1 MKIHSTYSPKN
12 FTHMLLLACI
22 FFWCIPTCSRAAIRA
37 QQMDKYTSANPLVV
51 VMDWECRPYEY
62 RDDDGNPSGYDVDVV
77 TEVLDNLDIPFI
89 IVMKDWQSALK
100 MFGQKKADV
109 IISKNKLP
117 FNDVYYGQ
125 TILANYQEGVVYRA
139 DEEVPFDYVM
149 MGKNHKV
156 GFKNADYVK
165 NMEEYLDAHFKH
177 PVITSPQHGLYL
189 LKNGEIDYYICGA
202 NTMKWIIS
210 ELKMTNV
217 EISTTGMPSK
227 PLKFTTHSKELC
239 DLLDDQYARLDQA
252 GKIKKISNKWFH
264 PEIYERDASPV
275 VIYLVAG
282 ALAILLIHLVL
293 NRLSGLRI
301 KKRTETIRDQN
312 KLLAKALELSNN
324 YVVRHNF
331 ATHTIHNI
339 YGNLMPP
346 EGMRHDEYLS
356 KVHPDDR
363 GSMLQYSAD
372 MKSGKIDN
380 KENYYRYNMGT
391 PEEPEWHSLK
401 VQSICETNAHGQ
413 LTASIS
419 TIIDITEEQQVI
431 EENKILTDKYVNI
444 FEQSIVGLSLYD
456 NTGKLI
462 SVNATMRRIF
472 HFENDEDQFYFDINL
487 YDLHFLKNDVKRD
500 EPVNMHFCTQIHIP
514 ERKMFDY
521 LEIKMRPIKD
531 ETGQLKFV
539 MLTARN
545 ITEDYKLYKESKV
558 NERRLAS
565 VNKKVK
571 QYEANMRYL
580 MEVNN
585 MRVWRSSLLTK
596 EVAYFKDLY
605 HYEYKFTF
613 EEFMNKLVSEV
624 SGEKL
629 QEMMNPTNETKA
641 LYKSLISA
649 KNLFVN
655 DNKVHWYNVNSIPE
669 YDAEGTVIGFF
680 GLIRDVTTLMEKQTE
695 LRNETYRANESGKQK
710 SAFLANMTHEIRTP
724 LNAIVGFCDLL
735 QAIDAPEERKE
746 FTRIIRNNCDMLLQL
761 INDILDISTMDSNN
775 QVLQPHDV
783 DFSIAFNDICTTLA
797 TRVVTPGVQYV
808 CDNPY
813 PTYPT
818 VMDSGR
824 IQQVITNFV
833 TNAVK
838 YTQQGH
844 IKVGYREEG
853 NGLYIYCE
861 DTGTGIPKDKCEKV
875 FDRFVKLNDFVQG
888 TGLGLSI
895 CKAIIDQCHGK
906 IGVNSEE
913 GKGSTFWIWI
923 PCPRKE

>member
-1 MKIHSTYSPKN
+1 
-12 FTHMLLLACI
+12 MLFIACALA
-22 FFWCIPTCSRAAIRA
+22 WCIPTGSTAAIRA
-37 QQMDKYTSANPLVV
+37 QQMDKYTKSNPLVV

-62 RDDDGNPSGYDVDVV
+62 RNNNGEPYGYDVDVV
-77 TEVLDNLDIPFI
+77 SEVLDNLDIPFI
-89 IVMKDWQSALK
+89 IVMKDWQSAMK
-100 MFGQKKADV
+100 MFGQKKADI

-117 FNDVYYGQ
+117 YPNLYYGQ
-125 TILANYQEGVVYRA
+125 TRLANYQEGIAFRT
-139 DEEVPFDYVM
+139 DEEVPSDYKA
-149 MGKNHKV
+149 MGASHKV
-156 GFKNADYVK
+156 GFKNKDYVV
-165 NMEEYLDAHFKH
+165 NMEKHLNTKFEH
-177 PVITSPQHGLYL
+177 PVIASPQHGLHQL
-189 LKNGEIDYYICGA
+189 ARKEIDYYICGA
-202 NTMKWIIS
+202 NTLKWIIR
-210 ELKMTNV
+210 EMKIENV
-217 EISTTGMPSK
+217 EVVSTGMPSI
-227 PLKFTTHSKELC
+227 PLNFTTHSKELC
-239 DLLDDQYARLDQA
+239 DLLDDQFARLDQA
-252 GKIKKISNKWFH
+252 GKIKKIANKWFH
-264 PEIYERDASPV
+264 PEIYERDASPI

-282 ALAILLIHLVL
+282 ALVVLLIHLAM
-293 NRLSGLRI
+293 NHIISTRI
-301 KKRTETIRDQN
+301 KRRTATIREQN

-339 YGNLMPP
+339 YGNLVPQ
-346 EGMRHDEYLS
+346 EGIRHDDYLS
-356 KVHPDDR
+356 RVHPDDR
-363 GSMLQYSAD
+363 GEMLQYSAD
-372 MKSGKIDN
+372 MKSGRINN
-380 KENYYRYNMGT
+380 KENNYRYNMGT
-391 PEEPEWHSLK
+391 PEQPEWHALK
-401 VQSICETNAHGQ
+401 VQSISETDPHGQ

-419 TIIDITEEQQVI
+419 TIMDITEEQQAM
-431 EENKILTDKYVNI
+431 EANEKLTEKYMNI

-472 HFENDEDQFYFDINL
+472 HFENDEDSFYFDLNL
-487 YDLHFLKNDVKRD
+487 YDLPFLKNDVKRD
-500 EPVNMHFCTQIHIP
+500 APVNMHFCTQIHIP

-531 ETGQLKFV
+531 EMGQLKFV

-558 NERRLAS
+558 NEKRLAS

-585 MRVWRSSLLTK
+585 MRVWRSSLVTK

-613 EEFMNKLVSEV
+613 EEFMSKVV
-624 SGEKL
+624 GDVRDDRL
-629 QEMMNPTNETKA
+629 QDMMHPNEDTKA

-655 DNKVHWYNVNSIPE
+655 DDKVHWYNVNSIPE
-669 YDAEGTVIGFF
+669 RDAEGTVIGYF

-783 DFSIAFNDICTTLA
+783 DFSIAFDDICTTLA
-797 TRVVTPGVQYV
+797 TRVVTPGVQYI

-813 PTYPT
+813 STYPT

-838 YTQQGH
+838 YTQQGY
-844 IKVGYREEG
+844 IKVGYREEN

-875 FDRFVKLNDFVQG
+875 FDRFVKLNDFIQG

-913 GKGSTFWIWI
+913 GQGSTFWIWI
-923 PCPRKE
+923 PCPRKK

>member
-1 MKIHSTYSPKN
+1 MKSRSLYTLRRVTSL
-12 FTHMLLLACI
+12 LLLACAMA
-22 FFWCIPTCSRAAIRA
+22 WCMPTGSRAAIRA

-62 RDDDGNPSGYDVDVV
+62 RNDNGEPCGYDVDVV
-77 TEVLDNLDIPFI
+77 TEVLDNLDIPFV
-89 IVMKDWQSALK
+89 IVMKDWQGAMK
-100 MFGQKKADV
+100 MFGQKKADI
-109 IISKNKLP
+109 IISKNRLP
-117 FNDVYYGQ
+117 YPGLYYGQ
-125 TILANYQEGVVYRA
+125 TILASYQEGIAYRA
-139 DEEVPFDYVM
+139 NEEAPTDYKR
-149 MGKNHKV
+149 MGKDRKV
-156 GFKNADYVK
+156 GFKNKDYVQ
-165 NMEEYLDAHFKH
+165 NIGRLLDTEFSH
-177 PVITSPQHGLYL
+177 PVTATPQHGLHML
-189 LKNGEIDYYICGA
+189 NNGEIDYYICGA
-202 NTMKWIIS
+202 NTLKWVINEMKI
-210 ELKMTNV
+210 TDV
-217 EISTTGMPSK
+217 EITSTGMPSI
-227 PLKFTTHSKELC
+227 PLKFTTHSKELR
-239 DLLDDQYARLDQA
+239 DLLDDQFARLDQA
-252 GKIKKISNKWFH
+252 GKIKKIVNKWFH

-275 VIYLVAG
+275 VIYLIAG
-282 ALAILLIHLVL
+282 ALVILLVHLIL
-293 NRLSGLRI
+293 NHLINKRI
-301 KKRTETIRDQN
+301 AKRTETIKEQN

-324 YVVRHNF
+324 YVVRHDF

-339 YGNLMPP
+339 YGNLVPK
-346 EGMRHDEYLS
+346 EGIRHDDYLS
-356 KVHPDDR
+356 RVHPDDR
-363 GSMLQYSAD
+363 GDMLQYSAD
-372 MKSGKIDN
+372 MKSGKINN
-380 KENYYRYNMGT
+380 KENNYRFNLGT
-391 PEEPEWHSLK
+391 PEQPEWHSLK
-401 VQSICETNAHGQ
+401 VQSISETDRYGK

-419 TIIDITEEQQVI
+419 TVIDITEEQ
-431 EENKILTDKYVNI
+431 EAMEANEKLTEKYINI
-444 FEQSIVGLSLYD
+444 FEQSLVGLSLYD
-456 NTGKLI
+456 NTGKLV

-472 HFENDEDQFYFDINL
+472 HFENDEDKFYFDLNL
-487 YDLHFLKNDVKRD
+487 YDLPFLKNNVKRYQ
-500 EPVNMHFCTQIHIP
+500 PVGMHFCTQIHIP
-514 ERKMFDY
+514 ERKMYDY

-531 ETGQLKFV
+531 EEGQLKFV

-558 NERRLAS
+558 NEKRLAS
-565 VNKKVK
+565 INKKVK

-580 MEVNN
+580 MEVNQ
-585 MRVWRSSLLTK
+585 MRVWRSSLVTK

-613 EEFMNKLVSEV
+613 EEFMSKLTGEV
-624 SGEKL
+624 RDDRL
-629 QEMMNPTNETKA
+629 QDMLHPDQNTKS

-649 KNLFVN
+649 KNLFVI
-655 DNKVHWYNVNSIPE
+655 DNKEHWYNVNSIPE
-669 YDAEGTVIGFF
+669 RDAEGTVIGYF
-680 GLIRDVTTLMEKQTE
+680 GLIRDVTTLMEKQAA
-695 LRNETYRANESGKQK
+695 LRNETFRANESGKQK

-761 INDILDISTMDSNN
+761 INDILDISTMDSNS

-783 DFSIAFNDICTTLA
+783 DFSAAFDDICTTLA
-797 TRVVTPGVQYV
+797 TRVTTPGVQYL

-853 NGLYIYCE
+853 GGLYVYCE

-875 FDRFVKLNDFVQG
+875 FDRFVKLNDFIQG

-913 GKGSTFWIWI
+913 GKGSTFWFWI
-923 PCPRKE
+923 PCPRKG